1 LKPALVLCLLMPLLT
16 AGCYYVQAARGQI
29 EVLSKREPIDEVLR
43 DPDTPED
50 LERRLLLVHDA
61 RDFSVEVLGLPEND
75 SYRTYSDLERDYVV
89 WNVFAA
95 PEFSVDARQWCFPV
109 VGCVSYRG
117 YFSKEAA
124 QKEADDLREEGY
136 DVAVGGVPAYSTLG
150 NFDDPVLNTMM
161 RWDDI
166 QLVSTL
172 FHELAHQ
179 VLYIKD
185 DTAFNE
191 SFATAVEEFG
201 IERWLET
208 KGRDAD
214 MVKYHERKELH
225 RRLVALVS
233 DAREDLRQIYAAS
246 DDAATMRES
255 KAGRLALLESRVRD
269 ELQSAGR
276 SVSHWLTTD
285 LNNARLLPMSL
296 YDGFVPA
303 FRSLLAECDE
313 DPACFY
319 ERAEELSKMEREDR
333 EARLRAL
340 QERA

>member
-1 LKPALVLCLLMPLLT
+1 LTPLLS

-29 EVLSKREPIDEVLR
+29 EVLSKREPIEEVLQ

-50 LERRLLLVHDA
+50 LERRLLLVDDA
-61 RDFSVEVLGLPEND
+61 RDFSVDVLGLPDND
-75 SYRTYSDLERDYVV
+75 SYRTYSDIERDYVV

-95 PEFSVDARQWCFPV
+95 PEFSVDARQWCFPI

-124 QKEADDLREEGY
+124 GKEAGDLREEGY

-191 SFATAVEEFG
+191 SFATAVEEIG
-201 IERWLET
+201 IERWLEAR
-208 KGRDAD
+208 GRDTD
-214 MVKYHERKELH
+214 MATYRERKELH
-225 RRLVALVS
+225 RRLVDFVGV
-233 DAREDLRQIYAAS
+233 AREDLRQIYAAG
-246 DDAATMRES
+246 DDTETMRNK
-255 KAGRLALLESRVRD
+255 KARRLELLESRVRD

-276 SVSHWLTTD
+276 DVNHWLTTD

-296 YDGFVPA
+296 YDGYVPA
-303 FRSLLAECDE
+303 FRNLLASCANDVE
-313 DPACFY
+313 CFY
-319 ERAEELSKMEREDR
+319 QSAKQVSELDPDDR
-333 EARLRAL
+333 SARLAEL
-340 QERA
+340 AGT

>member
-1 LKPALVLCLLMPLLT
+1 MKPALVVLILMPCVS

-29 EVLSKREPIDEVLR
+29 EVLSKREPIEEVLQ
-43 DPDTPED
+43 DPGTPED
-50 LERRLLLVHDA
+50 LERKLLLVRDA
-61 RDFSVEVLGLPEND
+61 REFSVAKLGLPDND

-95 PEFSVDARQWCFPV
+95 PEFSVDARQWCYPI

-117 YFSKEAA
+117 YFSRDAA
-124 QKEADDLREEGY
+124 QKEADRLRNDGF
-136 DVAVGGVPAYSTLG
+136 DVAIGGVPAYSTLG
-150 NFDDPVLNTMM
+150 NFDDPVLSTMM

-179 VLYIKD
+179 ILYIKD

-201 IERWLET
+201 IERWLDAN
-208 KGRDAD
+208 GRDAD
-214 MVKYHERKELH
+214 MATYHQRKDLR
-225 RRLVALVS
+225 RRLVDLV
-233 DAREDLRQIYAAS
+233 AGTREDLREIYTAGY
-246 DDAATMRES
+246 DEQTMRDKKAHRFEQLAS
-255 KAGRLALLESRVRD
+255 QVRRELQVAGRE
-269 ELQSAGR
+269 GN
-276 SVSHWLTTD
+276 HWLGTD

-303 FRSLLAECDE
+303 FRNLLAECGD
-313 DPACFY
+313 DVDCFY
-319 ERAEELSKMEREDR
+319 SAAEQLSGLDPDERD
-333 EARLRAL
+333 ARLAEL
-340 QERA
+340 AGT

>member
-1 LKPALVLCLLMPLLT
+1 MSV
-16 AGCYYVQAARGQI
+16 GCYYVQAARGQI
-29 EVLSKREPIDEVLR
+29 EVLSKREPIEEVLQ
-43 DPDTPED
+43 DPDTPKD
-50 LERRLLLVHDA
+50 LERRLLLVHQA
-61 RDFSVEVLGLPEND
+61 RDFSVEVLGLPDND

-95 PEFSVDARQWCFPV
+95 PEFSVDARQWCFPI

-117 YFSKEAA
+117 YFSRAA
-124 QKEADDLREEGY
+124 AEKEADDLREEGY

-201 IERWLET
+201 IERWLDAQ
-208 KGRDAD
+208 GRDTD
-214 MVKYHERKELH
+214 MAKYYRRKELH
-225 RRLVALVS
+225 RRLVDLVG
-233 DAREDLRQIYAAS
+233 DARNDLQKIY
-246 DDAATMRES
+246 DAGDQVEAMREK
-255 KAGRLALLESRVRD
+255 KAQRFELLQSRVRE
-269 ELQSAGR
+269 ELRSAGR
-276 SVSHWLTTD
+276 DGNHWLTTD

-303 FRSLLAECDE
+303 FRNLFESCANDIE
-313 DPACFY
+313 CFY
-319 ERAEELSKMEREDR
+319 EGAMKVSELEKDERNERLAELAGS
-333 EARLRAL
+333 
-340 QERA
+340 